1 MVIDLRE
8 AQVFEGHM
16 TQAVE
21 GGVDIDGT
29 GAHFFEERAQLIL
42 IHRKFQDSSGGGGF
56 CRAKDDDRPWACP
69 TIPAKEVVPTPL
81 DSLGLGIGPG
91 HTSFYM
97 NTDNIPQICS
107 EVGLTCES
115 CTAETARNLAAVCKG
130 LPGKMVAQLFVQIYP
145 NSACA
150 PMHRSFAAHY
160 REATAALAEA
170 VAEQVEELLP
180 QRREVGS
187 AGPRVMAAVA

>member
-1 MVIDLRE
+1 MN
-8 AQVFEGHM
+8 
-16 TQAVE
+16 
-21 GGVDIDGT
+21 
-29 GAHFFEERAQLIL
+29 
-42 IHRKFQDSSGGGGF
+42 
-56 CRAKDDDRPWACP
+56 
-69 TIPAKEVVPTPL
+69 PL
-81 DSLGLGIGPG
+81 S
-91 HTSFYM
+91 
-97 NTDNIPQICS
+97 NDNIPQICS

-160 REATAALAEA
+160 REATEA
-170 VAEQVEELLP
+170 VAEQMEELLP

-187 AGPRVMAAVA
+187 AGPRIMAAVA

>member
-1 MVIDLRE
+1 MN
-8 AQVFEGHM
+8 
-16 TQAVE
+16 
-21 GGVDIDGT
+21 
-29 GAHFFEERAQLIL
+29 
-42 IHRKFQDSSGGGGF
+42 
-56 CRAKDDDRPWACP
+56 
-69 TIPAKEVVPTPL
+69 PL
-81 DSLGLGIGPG
+81 S
-91 HTSFYM
+91 
-97 NTDNIPQICS
+97 NDNIPQICS

-170 VAEQVEELLP
+170 ITVPLEELLP

-187 AGPRVMAAVA
+187 ARPRVMAAVA